1 MKRDR
6 EEFSKE
12 ETARRRDEVI
22 RRMANTAPQHR
33 ASQPSERGN
42 SSWRESEAPG
52 EPLLAAAPNPA
63 EKA

>member
-33 ASQPSERGN
+33 ASQPSKEATAAGANRKPRATTSGRRAK
-42 SSWRESEAPG
+42 SS
-52 EPLLAAAPNPA
+52 